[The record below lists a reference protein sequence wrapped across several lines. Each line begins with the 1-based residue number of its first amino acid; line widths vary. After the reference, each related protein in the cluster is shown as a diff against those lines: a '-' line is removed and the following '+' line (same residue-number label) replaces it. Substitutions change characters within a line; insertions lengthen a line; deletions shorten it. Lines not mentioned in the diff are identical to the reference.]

1 MGKRAAQGQAKR
13 ASKKGTSAPAAEAS
27 DVEDL
32 PGFKFERDEVT
43 QIRSGLLAWYDA
55 HHRILPWRRNPHSK
69 LPAAAVAAAAAEGSH
84 PAPADLPQN
93 EFIYY
98 VWVCEIMSQQTQVS
112 RAAEYFRRWVA
123 KWPTVQALAEASQ
136 EEVNELW
143 AGLGYYRRARYLL
156 DGAKY
161 IVGECGGRFPTTAKE
176 LQNIP
181 GVGAYTSAA
190 IASIA
195 CGERSAVVDGNVIR
209 VLARLRTVS
218 GDPRSAAMTKL
229 WADLAEALLDPERP
243 GDFNQAMME
252 LGATVCVPNSEP
264 KCGECPASASCAA
277 LRAVREH
284 EAAGGEPGAA
294 GAPRVTDYPT
304 KVEKAEKREETVA
317 VAVVQLLPPAGSSS
331 TSGGGGGGTDL
342 ASSRFLLVQRPA
354 AGLLAGLWQ
363 FPLLQLGPEA
373 ADSPPRQQ
381 QLMDKYLEAQLGA
394 PLRPA
399 GSTAG
404 AAGGGG
410 LAVVERRPLGQLVHV
425 FSHIRMT
432 MKVERIVLQGEL
444 DTSARPADEA
454 AGRAALQWVPGSE
467 MQAKGLS
474 SGVKKVYK
482 LFTDS
487 HAKATSKQS
496 ITRFFK
502 PAAAAAGSDT
512 AADTAAADGR
522 TRK

>member
-1 MGKRAAQGQAKR
+1 MAGKRAQTAQAAAKR
-13 ASKKGTSAPAAEAS
+13 TSKKGPGAAAVEES

-32 PGFKFERDEVT
+32 GSFKFESDE
-43 QIRSGLLAWYDA
+43 IRAGLLAWYDA

-69 LPAAAVAAAAAEGSH
+69 LPTAMVAAAAADGTH
-84 PAPADLPQN
+84 PAPPDLPQN

-161 IVGECGGRFPTTAKE
+161 IVGQCGGRFPTTAKE
-176 LQNIP
+176 LQSIP

-209 VLARLRTVS
+209 VLARLRAVA

-229 WADLAEALLDPERP
+229 WADLADALLDPERP

-252 LGATVCVPNSEP
+252 LGATVCVPNTEP
-264 KCGECPASASCAA
+264 KCGACPVAASCAA
-277 LRAVREH
+277 LRGVREH
-284 EAAGGEPGAA
+284 ESAGGEPGAA
-294 GAPRVTDYPT
+294 GAPRVADYPT

-317 VAVVQLLPPAGSSS
+317 VAVVQLLPPAC
-331 TSGGGGGGTDL
+331 SGGGGGDVAG
-342 ASSRFLLVQRPA
+342 SSFLLVQRPPS
-354 AGLLAGLWQ
+354 GLLAGLWQ
-363 FPLLQLGPEA
+363 FPLLQLRPEA
-373 ADSPPRQQ
+373 ADSPQRQQ
-381 QLMDKYLEAQLGA
+381 QLMDDYLQAQLGA
-394 PLRPA
+394 TLRPA
-399 GSTAG
+399 GG
-404 AAGGGG
+404 AAPQGG
-410 LAVVERRPLGQLVHV
+410 LAKALTVVERRPLGQLVHV

-432 MKVERIVLQGEL
+432 MKVERVVLQGEL
-444 DTSARPADEA
+444 ETGSRPADEA
-454 AGRAALQWVPGSE
+454 AGLAALQWVPGRE
-467 MQAKGLS
+467 MQAKGLT

-482 LFTDS
+482 LFLDS

-502 PAAAAAGSDT
+502 PAVAVAGIDA
-512 AADTAAADGR
+512 AADTAAASGR
-522 TRK
+522 RRK

>member
-1 MGKRAAQGQAKR
+1 MAAKR
-13 ASKKGTSAPAAEAS
+13 AGPPTKRGAKKGTAATPVEES

-32 PGFKFERDEVT
+32 GGFKFELDEVA

-55 HHRILPWRRNPHSK
+55 NHRILPWRRNPRSR

-93 EFIYY
+93 DFIYF

-123 KWPTVQALAEASQ
+123 KWPTVQALAQASQ

-156 DGAKY
+156 EGAKY
-161 IVGECGGRFPTTAKE
+161 IVGQCGGSFPTTAKE
-176 LQNIP
+176 LQGIP

-209 VLARLRTVS
+209 VLARLRAVP

-229 WADLAEALLDPERP
+229 WADLADALLDPERP
-243 GDFNQAMME
+243 GDFNQAVME
-252 LGATVCVPNSEP
+252 LGATVCVPNTEP
-264 KCGECPASASCAA
+264 KCGECPVSAACSA
-277 LRAVREH
+277 LRAVRAH

-294 GAPRVTDYPT
+294 GAPRVTDFPT
-304 KVEKAEKREETVA
+304 KVEKAEKREEAVA
-317 VAVVQLLPPAGSSS
+317 VAVVQLLPPAGSS
-331 TSGGGGGGTDL
+331 GGGGDGDPSG
-342 ASSRFLLVQRPA
+342 SHFLLVQRPP

-373 ADSPPRQQ
+373 ADSPQRQQ
-381 QLMDKYLEAQLGA
+381 QLMDDYLEAQLGA
-394 PLRPA
+394 ALRPA
-399 GSTAG
+399 GSKAGTAG
-404 AAGGGG
+404 GDPTAA
-410 LAVVERRPLGQLVHV
+410 LTVVERRPLGQLVHV

-432 MKVERIVLQGEL
+432 MKVETIVLQGEL
-444 DTSARPADEA
+444 DTSSRPADEA

-467 MQAKGLS
+467 MQAKGLT

-482 LFTDS
+482 LFTES
-487 HAKATSKQS
+487 HAKATSKQR

-502 PAAAAAGSDT
+502 PAAAPGCDAAIDT
-512 AADTAAADGR
+512 AADGGQR
-522 TRK
+522 GK